1 MKVVTI
7 RWLLSMGLVETTAE
21 FCVESPWDQ
30 LTYNV
35 MKK

>member
-1 MKVVTI
+1 MKVVII
-7 RWLLSMGLVETTAE
+7 RWLLSMGLVETAE
-21 FCVESPWDQ
+21 FCVESLWDQ